1 VLGGI
6 VLSLLAVSL
15 IVFIDVPKN
24 KYLTFVFLIG
34 IGLAVKGII
43 DFKDMLKMKEEYNE
57 KFGRYLSALS
67 TDKDLRYKQ

>member
-1 VLGGI
+1 
-6 VLSLLAVSL
+6 
-15 IVFIDVPKN
+15 
-24 KYLTFVFLIG
+24 VFLIG